1 MFQTRPNIVVSQLIK
16 TLDDYGLHIASETER
31 DITILTKNL
40 AATIVKPNRNIK
52 VLYAIKTT
60 IYLQRWTWKQR
71 IKETCKDVFYE
82 KFFLIFNRKGLNYTW
97 CLLRIL
103 KGMI

>member
-16 TLDDYGLHIASETER
+16 TLDDYGLHIGSETER

-52 VLYAIKTT
+52 VLYAVKTPFICNVERESREST
-60 IYLQRWTWKQR
+60 NHAQMYFTRNS
-71 IKETCKDVFYE
+71 F
-82 KFFLIFNRKGLNYTW
+82 
-97 CLLRIL
+97 
-103 KGMI
+103 

>member
-16 TLDDYGLHIASETER
+16 TLDDYGLHIGSETER

-52 VLYAIKTT
+52 VLYAAKTT
-60 IYLQRWTWKQR
+60 IYLQR
-71 IKETCKDVFYE
+71 
-82 KFFLIFNRKGLNYTW
+82 
-97 CLLRIL
+97 
-103 KGMI
+103 